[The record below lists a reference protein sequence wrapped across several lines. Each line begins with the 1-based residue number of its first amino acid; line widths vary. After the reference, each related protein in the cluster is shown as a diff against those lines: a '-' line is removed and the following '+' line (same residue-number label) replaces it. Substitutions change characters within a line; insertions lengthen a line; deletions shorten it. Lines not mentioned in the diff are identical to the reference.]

1 MKSVITDD
9 SKIKNK
15 QTVVVGMSGGVD
27 SSVVALLLKLKG
39 YNVVGLH
46 MKSSNE
52 DSSLEDEKTVIEL
65 CDSMG
70 IELHVVNYQDE
81 MQAVKDYFINE
92 YLAGRTPNPC
102 VVCNREVK
110 FKPFIEFANKIG
122 ADFFATGHYARIE
135 HKDGKHI
142 LMTAIDSQKD
152 QTYFLS
158 KLSQSQLEKAIFPLG
173 ELTKPEVRQIAEDN
187 GLVSSHKKDSFDV
200 CFVGSSKFK
209 DYMDKI
215 HPEKAGN
222 IVDIDSGKVV
232 GKHGGIS
239 KYTLG
244 QRKGLGIGGG
254 HGTSG
259 DCWFVVKKDIKNN
272 ILYVA
277 QGNDDALYSDALIS
291 NDFNWMPNVPEQKEI
306 ECFAKFRY
314 RQNNQTVKVKIL
326 DSGAVQVDFVEKQR
340 AITPGQY
347 VVLYQKTEKDDVY
360 ACLGG
365 GTIDVV
371 IKNGKMLDL

>member
-27 SSVVALLLKLKG
+27 SSVVALLLKMKG

-52 DSSLEDEKTVIEL
+52 DSSEDDEKTVIEL
-65 CDSMG
+65 CENMG

-81 MQAVKDYFINE
+81 MQLVKDYFINE

-102 VVCNREVK
+102 VVCNKEVK
-110 FKPFIEFANKIG
+110 FKPFIDFANKIG

-135 HKDGKHI
+135 HKNCRHI

-173 ELTKPEVRQIAEDN
+173 ELTKSEVRQIAEDN

-222 IVDIDSGKVV
+222 IVDVDSGKVV
-232 GKHGGIS
+232 GRHGGIS

-277 QGNDDALYSDALIS
+277 QGNDDALYSNALIS
-291 NDFNWMPNVPEQKEI
+291 NEFNWMPSVPEQKEF

-314 RQNNQTVKVKIL
+314 RQSNQAVKVKVL
-326 DSGAVQVDFVEKQR
+326 NNGAVQVDFVEKQR

-347 VVLYQKTEKDDVY
+347 VVLYQKIKKDDVY

-371 IKNGKMLDL
+371 IKDGKMLDL

>member
-52 DSSLEDEKTVIEL
+52 DSSDDDEKTVIEL
-65 CDSMG
+65 CENMG
-70 IELHVVNYQDE
+70 IKLHVVNYQDE
-81 MQAVKDYFINE
+81 MQLVKDYFINE

-102 VVCNREVK
+102 VVCNKEVK
-110 FKPFIEFANKIG
+110 FKPFIDFANKIG

-135 HKDGKHI
+135 HKNGKHT

-222 IVDIDSGKVV
+222 IVDVDSGKVV
-232 GKHGGIS
+232 GRHGGIS

-291 NDFNWMPNVPEQKEI
+291 NEFNWMPIVPEQKEF

-314 RQNNQTVKVKIL
+314 RQNNQAVKVKVL
-326 DSGAVQVDFVEKQR
+326 DGGAVQVDFVEKQR

-347 VVLYQKTEKDDVY
+347 VVLYQRTEKDDVY

-371 IKNGKMLDL
+371 IKDGKMLDL

>member
-102 VVCNREVK
+102 VVCNKEVK

>member
-102 VVCNREVK
+102 VVCNKEVK

-291 NDFNWMPNVPEQKEI
+291 NDFNWIPNIPEQKEI

>member
-52 DSSLEDEKTVIEL
+52 HSSLEDEKTVIEL

-102 VVCNREVK
+102 VVCNKEVK

-222 IVDIDSGKVV
+222 IVNIDSGKVV